1 MTQAEY
7 RKEIDNYKERIKQLE
22 KNLDEAY
29 FNKADYDRVLKDYY
43 EVSSMLEKE
52 RQYNINNTATIQEQR
67 EIIEQYKAMIS
78 RITFKRRVNI

>member
-7 RKEIDNYKERIKQLE
+7 KKEIDSYKERIKQLE

-29 FNKADYDRVLKDYY
+29 FDKANYNRVLKDYY

-52 RQYNINNTATIQEQR
+52 RQFNINNTATIQEQK
-67 EIIEQYKAMIS
+67 EIIEQYKAIIS